1 MKDNSNEQMK
11 KDRQIDNL
19 INTVEN
25 HTRTKRH
32 LEQYSEIGDIEF
44 KEMARDKQA
53 VREKQINDIKDQLIG
68 IDKDIQTKDDHLD
81 GVKTRYEFAEGYM
94 EKNSDHM
101 NEEDLKNL
109 KKKQANR
116 RIQIENLEENMNS

>member
-1 MKDNSNEQMK
+1 MKDNCREQTK
-11 KDRQIDNL
+11 KDRQVDNL
-19 INTVEN
+19 INTVEK

-44 KEMARDKQA
+44 KEMARNKQA
-53 VREKQINDIKDQLIG
+53 VREKQINDIKDQLVG
-68 IDKDIQTKDDHLD
+68 VDKALQTKDEHLD

-94 EKNSDHM
+94 EKNIERMS
-101 NEEDLKNL
+101 EEDLKNL

-116 RIQIENLEENMNS
+116 RVQIKNLEENINK